1 LSRAGAGIQVS
12 HQFAESFAAT
22 GLKSGSTNDS
32 LQPGD
37 DRIAEIEEAISRD
50 SAMMVYIGHIQGW
63 VDREVLLGLVR
74 NTRDREAFRFIPVL
88 REGADIA
95 TLPPFVHQHQW
106 VDLHDNGQVAE
117 QIRRLLGILRK
128 SSPSVAAVPPEYWS
142 THCPSWASHG
152 ARAGSRRIAFRG
164 G

>member
-1 LSRAGAGIQVS
+1 
-12 HQFAESFAAT
+12 
-22 GLKSGSTNDS
+22 
-32 LQPGD
+32 
-37 DRIAEIEEAISRD
+37 
-50 SAMMVYIGHIQGW
+50 

-142 THCPSWASHG
+142 THCPFMG
-152 ARAGSRRIAFRG
+152 ISRRPGRIPPDCFSGRVEG
-164 G
+164 PPPEFGLIWVGPSPNWMLS